1 MNTSR
6 RLAEFLV
13 LAAFLFS
20 ARAADNDFFESKIQP
35 VLVEYCYKCHSAQSE
50 KLKGGLH
57 LDTRDGLL
65 KGGDTG
71 PAIVPGDPNK
81 SLLIRALQ
89 YKDET
94 LQMPPKKRLPDEIV
108 NDFVAWVK

>member
-1 MNTSR
+1 MI
-6 RLAEFLV
+6 RLAAIAALVCSTLGAEF
-13 LAAFLFS
+13 
-20 ARAADNDFFESKIQP
+20 DFFESRIRP
-35 VLVEYCYKCHSAQSE
+35 VLEQHCYKCHSAQSE

-57 LDTRDGLL
+57 VDTHEGLL

-71 PAIVPGDPNK
+71 PAVVPGDVEK

-94 LQMPPKKRLPDEIV
+94 LQMPPKQRLPDEVV
-108 NDFVAWVK
+108 NDFVTWV